1 MRNRPRQRLRV
12 TVEGTVQG
20 VGFRPFCHRLA
31 GALGLGGWVA
41 NGPGGALVEV
51 EGPAELLEAFL
62 ARLRAEAPPAASV
75 ARVTAEP
82 VPPLGERAFGIRVGN
97 GRGAKAPVVPPD
109 LAACPECEAERRDP
123 AGRRHRYPF
132 IACTRCGPRFSV
144 IRELPYERAATTMA
158 AFPLCPACRAE
169 YENPADRRFHAE
181 ATACPACGPQA
192 ALWDWRGAVLARGD
206 RAVRWSAGLLA
217 EGRILAVKALG
228 GFQLWVDAGSEAA
241 VRRLRERKRRPDKPF
256 ALLFPSLAS
265 VHACA
270 EVSPQEA
277 ALLAS
282 PAAPIVLL
290 DRKPAALLA
299 EAVAP
304 GLDRVGAMLACAP
317 LQQLLLE
324 GLGRP
329 VVATSGNRS
338 EEPIVTDEREAL
350 DRLADIADLWLV
362 HDRPIARP
370 LDDSVAR
377 VTDRGPSVLRRAR
390 GYAPRAIPLPEPVAA
405 PVLALGGHLKNT
417 VALAFGDQAVL
428 SQHLGDLSTVEAR
441 AAFERA
447 VEDLLRLFDRRP
459 AAIACDLHPDY
470 ASTGRAR
477 ELARAWGLPLVPVQH
492 HRAHVASCL
501 AEQGATGEV
510 LGLAWDGAGYGPDG
524 TIWGGEA
531 LVVADDRFS
540 RFAHLLP
547 FRLPG
552 GEQAERE
559 PRRAALALTLGLP
572 EGGRPARDLPHDR
585 SLGDQR
591 DSLVA
596 MLERGVASP
605 VTTSMGRLFDAVAS
619 LAGLCQVATYEG
631 QAAMAL
637 EAAARRGEAEGKGGQ
652 GYDLP
657 LLWPEGGRGSLAL
670 DWRPLIA
677 EVVADA
683 RRGVPAERIARRF
696 HLALADAAVRLAQ
709 EAGLSRVA
717 LTGGCFQNELL
728 TRLVCGKL
736 EAAGFLVLTHREV
749 PPNDGG
755 LSLGQAVVAGRGKG

>member
-31 GALGLGGWVA
+31 GTLGLGGWVA
-41 NGPGGALVEV
+41 NQPGGALVEV
-51 EGPAELLEAFL
+51 EGPAESLEAFL
-62 ARLRAEAPPAASV
+62 ARLRAEAPPAATV

-82 VPPLGERAFGIRVGN
+82 VPPLGERAFGIRLGS

-109 LAACPECEAERRDP
+109 LAVCPDCEAERRDP

-132 IACTRCGPRFSV
+132 IACTQCGPRFSV
-144 IRELPYERAATTMA
+144 IREIPYERRGTTMA

-181 ATACPACGPQA
+181 AMACPACGPRA
-192 ALWDWRGAVLARGD
+192 ALWDGRGAVLARGD
-206 RAVRWSAGLLA
+206 KAIRWGAGLLA

-228 GFQLWVDAGSEAA
+228 GFQLWADARSEAA

-256 ALLFPSLAS
+256 ALLFPSLES
-265 VHACA
+265 VRACA
-270 EVSPQEA
+270 EVSPAEA

-290 DRKPAALLA
+290 DRKPAAPLA

-329 VVATSGNRS
+329 VVATSGNRA
-338 EEPIVTDEREAL
+338 EEPIATDEREAL
-350 DRLADIADLWLV
+350 DRLSDVADLWLV

-370 LDDSVAR
+370 LDDSVAW
-377 VTDRGPSVLRRAR
+377 VTGRGPAVLRRAR

-447 VEDLLRLFDRRP
+447 VEDLLRFFDRRP
-459 AAIACDLHPDY
+459 AVIACDLHPDY
-470 ASTGRAR
+470 ASTRHAR
-477 ELARAWGLPLVPVQH
+477 GLAEAWGLPLVPVQH

-501 AEQGATGEV
+501 AERGATGEA

-524 TIWGGEA
+524 AIWGGEA
-531 LVVADDRFS
+531 LLVGADRCR

-559 PRRAALALTLGLP
+559 PRRAALALTWALR
-572 EGGRPARDLPHDR
+572 EGRDLPHDR
-585 SLGDQR
+585 SLGDLR
-591 DSLVA
+591 DGLVT
-596 MLERGVASP
+596 MLERGVAAP
-605 VTTSMGRLFDAVAS
+605 IATSMGRLFDAVAS

-631 QAAMAL
+631 QAALAL
-637 EAAARRGEAEGKGGQ
+637 EAAARRFERGGAGEGT

-657 LLWPEGGRGSLAL
+657 VRRPEDGTGSLVL
-670 DWRPLIA
+670 DWRPLIE
-677 EVVADA
+677 EVVANA
-683 RRGVPAERIARRF
+683 RRGVPAERIAWRF
-696 HLALADAAVRLAQ
+696 HLALADAALRLAQ
-709 EAGLSRVA
+709 EAGLPRVA
-717 LTGGCFQNELL
+717 LTGGCFQNGLL
-728 TRLVCGKL
+728 TRLACGRL

-755 LSLGQAVVAGRGKG
+755 LSLGQAVVAGRRSVEC